1 MIISIDLYLDTIS
14 GLNFMGFHGSRV
26 GMETNFLPIPL
37 LHKIGITFDSH
48 YVSLDDVDPLGLQG
62 QVFWVRWLP
71 AIFSPVVRLS
81 CPVHAPDWDAFPRGD
96 DFGSVEYC

>member
-14 GLNFMGFHGSRV
+14 RLNFMGFHGSRI
-26 GMETNFLPIPL
+26 GRETNFLPIPL

-48 YVSLDDVDPLGLQG
+48 HVSQDDVDPLGLQG

-71 AIFSPVVRLS
+71 AIFLRWPVFPVLGMRRIRRLS
-81 CPVHAPDWDAFPRGD
+81 RGETILD
-96 DFGSVEYC
+96 L